1 MGGVLMLSGWEYI
14 IAKQIQWAKNNNKP
28 LIGSK
33 GERGRATYTLD
44 LNQNLFEPLL
54 EENRKQ
60 FESGNGQE
68 TIGSPESP
76 AKMQALHSSS
86 ALGVNVFQ
94 YWQKRGLIKEIA
106 SACGFCDRRSNYSK
120 NIVFEDKHRIDTKF
134 VIPPNID
141 VVFHNNDSSPYKLF
155 AVECKFSEA
164 YGGRAHGGLKS
175 KYLDEKNLW
184 TDLSAL
190 ESLAREI
197 NPDDK
202 RYTYLH
208 AAQLIKHILGLRACV
223 GSKGFKL
230 LYLWYDVLGNEG
242 AKHRAEVEEFTNIA
256 KSDGI
261 NFHAMTYQELITILD
276 RNYRTEHPEYV
287 KYLTERYN

>member
-1 MGGVLMLSGWEYI
+1 MLSGWEYI
-14 IAKQIQWAKNNNKP
+14 VSKQIQWANNNNIS

-44 LNQNLFEPLL
+44 LNQNLFEPIL
-54 EENRKQ
+54 EENQKQ
-60 FESGNGQE
+60 FDSGNGQE
-68 TIGSPESP
+68 VLGSPENP

-86 ALGVNVFQ
+86 ALGVNIFQ

-106 SACGFCDRRSNYSK
+106 SACDFCNRNSTYSES
-120 NIVFEDKHRIDTKF
+120 IVFEDKYRIDTKF

-141 VVFHNNDSSPYKLF
+141 VVFRNNGSSPYKLF

-164 YGGRAHGGLKS
+164 YGGRTHGGLKS
-175 KYLDEKNLW
+175 KYLDDKDLW
-184 TDLSAL
+184 TGIS
-190 ESLAREI
+190 SLNKLGRET
-197 NPDDK
+197 NLDNK
-202 RYTYLH
+202 RYSYLD

-223 GSKGFKL
+223 GSKEFKL
-230 LYLWYDVLGNEG
+230 LYLWYDVLGNDG
-242 AKHRAEVEEFTNIA
+242 SKHRAEVGDFTEIA

-261 NFHAMTYQELITILD
+261 NFHAMTYQELINILD
-276 RNYRTEHPEYV
+276 RRHRAEHPEYI